1 MHASP
6 AVVAHWNGPF
16 DDGALERW
24 AAEARARLD
33 APRVSLGLVFIT
45 PALFPHAE
53 QILEILRVRAQIPL
67 LIGCSSSSLIV
78 GDQEFENTVGL
89 ALSLYAFPNAEL
101 HATRFTQDH
110 VTNCSDPAWWHRH
123 TNVSPDQTG
132 GWLVFA
138 DPFHLDSEQWLEQWN
153 QAYAPIPIL
162 GGLAS
167 GPANQPVAQ
176 VYLNGDVFE
185 DGAVAVSVGGQIRLA
200 SLISQGCTPIGQT
213 WTITRAQQNL
223 IHEIANRPAYQI
235 LSDTVQSL
243 PPAEQQLARGNLFVG
258 LVLDEYRE
266 HFGRG
271 DFLIRNLLGF
281 DPRSGSLAVGAFP
294 RTGQTVQF
302 QRRDPAAATEDLA
315 TLLAQTR
322 EQLAGTR
329 VHGACLCACNG
340 RGSNLFGQSHHDAQL
355 IQQELGPIPLAG
367 FFCNGEIGPVGN
379 RNHLHGYT
387 AALALF
393 VDTPRPPSGE

>member
-1 MHASP
+1 MHTSS

-16 DDGALERW
+16 DENSLETW
-24 AAEARARLD
+24 ATEARARLE
-33 APRVSLGLVFIT
+33 AGRVSLGLVFIT
-45 PALFPHAE
+45 PALFPNAA

-67 LIGCSSSSLIV
+67 LLGCSSTSLIA
-78 GDQEFENTVGL
+78 GDQELENTIGL
-89 ALSLYAFPNAEL
+89 VLSLYSFPHAEL
-101 HATRFTQDH
+101 RAARFTQDD
-110 VTNCSDPAWWHRH
+110 VSACSDDAWWHRH
-123 TNVSPDQTG
+123 TNIPRDQTG

-138 DPFHLDSEQWLEQWN
+138 DPFHLDAERWLDQWN
-153 QAYAPIPIL
+153 EAYAPVPIL

-167 GPANQPVAQ
+167 GLSNQPGTQ
-176 VYLNGDVFE
+176 LYLNGDVFE
-185 DGAVAVSVGGQIRLA
+185 DGGVALSVGGNVRLA
-200 SLISQGCTPIGQT
+200 SIISQGCTPIGQT
-213 WTITRAQQNL
+213 WTITRAQQNF

-281 DPRSGSLAVGAFP
+281 DPRSGTIAIGAFP

-315 TLLAQTR
+315 TLLHQAR

-329 VHGACLCACNG
+329 VLGACLCSCNG
-340 RGSNLFGQSHHDAQL
+340 RGRGLFGQPHHDAQL
-355 IQQELGPIPLAG
+355 VQQELGPIPLAG
-367 FFCNGEIGPVGN
+367 FFCNGEIGPIGG

-387 AALALF
+387 ASLALF
-393 VDTPRPPSGE
+393 VEA